1 MNKVANQLKEL
12 IKINR
17 KIINQLHKDE
27 ADMDLLQK
35 RFDVRGNHTNEFVQ
49 ITSEVDATTFTKKE
63 KESLKKLFNR
73 FNRQQQQIQ
82 DALNYILE
90 ESKERLDDA
99 IKRNKA
105 EKSYQLL
112 KR

>member
-1 MNKVANQLKEL
+1 MSKVASQLKQL

-17 KIINQLHKDE
+17 KILNQLHKDD
-27 ADMDLLQK
+27 ADINLLQQ
-35 RFDVRGNHTNEFVQ
+35 RFDMRGNYTNEFIKV
-49 ITSEVDATTFTKKE
+49 TSEVDATTFTKKE
-63 KESLKKLFNR
+63 KESLQKLFHR
-73 FNRQQQQIQ
+73 FSKQQQKIQ
-82 DALNYILE
+82 NALNYILD
-90 ESKERLDDA
+90 ESKDRLNDA

>member
-27 ADMDLLQK
+27 ADIDLLQK

-49 ITSEVDATTFTKKE
+49 ITLEVDATTFTKKE

-73 FNRQQQQIQ
+73 FSKQQQQIQ

-90 ESKERLDDA
+90 ESKDRLDDA